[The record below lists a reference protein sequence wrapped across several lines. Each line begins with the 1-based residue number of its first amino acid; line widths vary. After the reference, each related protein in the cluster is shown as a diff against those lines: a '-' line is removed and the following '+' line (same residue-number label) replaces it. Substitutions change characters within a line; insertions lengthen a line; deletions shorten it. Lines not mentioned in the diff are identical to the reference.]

1 MKKTLSLLLVLSL
14 SISCILLLSGC
25 KKKCPPHTDAD
36 KNGVC
41 EVCKKEIDPYDLH
54 VSKYFNYVPQED
66 ENDVLGVAKHISAL
80 DGMDYNYNYNSSSHL
95 LAFSNYSAEEG
106 QNKYAVLNYE
116 TGKVVFTIKQES
128 EDSEI
133 ITSASF
139 DGDYYGN
146 GYVALIVETITDNSD
161 DKVKYTTNIY
171 DENGTKI
178 ATADKDADPVQLNNK
193 YMEFDGKVYIY
204 EDDKFTFAFD
214 AGLGDIPDFDYLT
227 KDYAYE
233 FGSYEFFVYDRNFT
247 IVAGYEAPSNAD
259 NSDFF
264 VLNNGNVLIQNEIL
278 LPDDATDYQIFVDG
292 EKYNLESFI
301 FDVKTGAKTAVALDF
316 IVEYVINEYVYSGYD
331 YEEMGVDFSALAN
344 VITIRKIENKA
355 PARSEEYRNYSND
368 MKLLNYLGREIP
380 MQYGMAEPI
389 AENRYMVYD
398 KSGKEYLID
407 DNNKIIG
414 EISNAS
420 FNSDTKQF
428 SCNGKYY
435 DLDLKEVDGIDMTEY
450 EICSNNSYLDYKIY
464 RKNTGTDTEPSYNY
478 YIYRNGEMKKLA
490 ISGTVSGSFS
500 CSYDYF
506 YYSVTTDGNKRYT
519 VYANVL
525 GEEIFKVETSAI
537 EYSSHYL
544 VSTFII
550 EYSYYAD
557 GKYMTKYYVSSYK

>member
-1 MKKTLSLLLVLSL
+1 MKKTLSILLVLSL
-14 SISCILLLSGC
+14 AISCALLLSGC
-25 KKKCPPHTDAD
+25 KEKCPPHTDAD
-36 KNGVC
+36 KNGIC
-41 EVCKKEIDPYDLH
+41 EVCKEEIAPYDLH
-54 VSKYFNYVPQED
+54 VSKYFNYVSQED
-66 ENDVLGVAKHISAL
+66 EDDVLGVAKHISAL
-80 DGMDYNYNYNSSSHL
+80 NGMDYNYNSSGNL

-116 TGKVVFTIKQES
+116 TGNVVFTIKQES
-128 EDSEI
+128 ADSEI

-139 DGDYYGN
+139 HGNHYGN
-146 GYVALIVETITDNSD
+146 GYIALIVETITENSSD
-161 DKVKYTTNIY
+161 ELKYTTNIY

-178 ATADKDADPVQLNNK
+178 ATADKDTDPVQLNNK

-233 FGSYEFFVYDRNFT
+233 FGNYEFFVYDRNFA
-247 IVAGYEAPSNAD
+247 IVTGYEAPSNAD
-259 NSDFF
+259 ESNFF
-264 VLNNGNVLIQNEIL
+264 VLNNGNVLIQNVIM
-278 LPDDATDYQIFVDG
+278 LPADATDYQIFYDG

-316 IVEYVINEYVYSGYD
+316 IVGSVINEYVCSGY
-331 YEEMGVDFSALAN
+331 EEIGVDFSALAN
-344 VITIRKIENKA
+344 VIEIQKIENKA

-380 MQYGMAEPI
+380 MQYGMAQPI
-389 AENRYMVYD
+389 AENRYMAYD
-398 KSGKEYLID
+398 KSGKRYLID
-407 DNNKIIG
+407 ENNKIIG
-414 EISNAS
+414 EVTNAS

-435 DLDLKEVDGIDMTEY
+435 DLDLKEVDSIDMSEY
-450 EICSNNSYLDYKIY
+450 EVCSNNTYVDYTIY
-464 RKNTGTDTEPSYNY
+464 RKNTGTDDDPSYNY
-478 YIYRNGEMKKLA
+478 YIYRNGKMNDLN
-490 ISGTVSGSFS
+490 ISGNVEGYFY

-506 YYSVTTDGNKRYT
+506 YYSITTDGNKRYT
-519 VYANVL
+519 IYANSL
-525 GEEIFKVETSAI
+525 GEEIFKVETSAT

-550 EYSYYAD
+550 EYNYYAD